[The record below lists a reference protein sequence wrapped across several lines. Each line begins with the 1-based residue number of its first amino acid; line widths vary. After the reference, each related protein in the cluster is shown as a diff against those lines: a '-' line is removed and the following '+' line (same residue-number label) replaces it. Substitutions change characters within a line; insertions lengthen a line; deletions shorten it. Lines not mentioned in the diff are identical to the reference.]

1 MATLQG
7 RVISE
12 GMVVAPVFVYEKF
25 SLDKLNYEAGSADE
39 ELAKYEDALKVA
51 TSQLK
56 ELFIKALK
64 ELGRDKSLLFEV
76 HQMLIQDDDF
86 KDEVR
91 NLIKDGLDAP
101 HAVQKAGQTFADMM
115 LAIDDDYM
123 QQRALDFKDISNRLI
138 RILANVE
145 SNTEILEPAIVVADD
160 LEPSETVT
168 FPKDKILGFVLRQ
181 GSANSHTAILARG
194 MNVPALIQT
203 PLKQNSVKTGDT
215 VILDAVDGCF
225 ITEPSAE
232 QLAEYNDKIAKRKA
246 MLAEL
251 KQYLNGPSLTKS
263 GKAIKLYNN
272 IGSLDDIKSV
282 LENGAE
288 GVGLF
293 RSEFLYMGR
302 SSLPTEEEQTKIYT
316 KALQALDGKPLIV
329 RTMDIG
335 ADKQVAC
342 LRLKKEANPALGKR
356 AVRICLDD
364 KRLFKDQLKALLR
377 ASVAGKLSI
386 MVPMI
391 ISVDEVRQCKE
402 ILAECR
408 EELKAA
414 NQPFSENIPFGIM
427 IETPAACIL
436 ADDLAKEV
444 DFFSV
449 GTNDLTQYTLACDRQ
464 NDAVAYLYDD
474 TNPAVLSL
482 MKMVAEAANKNGIW
496 AGVCGELA
504 SNSEITS
511 TLISYGYTELSISP
525 AKTPII
531 RRAIAKTE

>member
-51 TSQLK
+51 TSRLK

-272 IGSLDDIKSV
+272 IGSLEDIKSV

-482 MKMVAEAANKNGIW
+482 MKMVAEAANQNGIW

>member
-1 MATLQG
+1 
-7 RVISE
+7 
-12 GMVVAPVFVYEKF
+12 
-25 SLDKLNYEAGSADE
+25 
-39 ELAKYEDALKVA
+39 
-51 TSQLK
+51 
-56 ELFIKALK
+56 
-64 ELGRDKSLLFEV
+64 
-76 HQMLIQDDDF
+76 
-86 KDEVR
+86 
-91 NLIKDGLDAP
+91 
-101 HAVQKAGQTFADMM
+101 
-115 LAIDDDYM
+115 
-123 QQRALDFKDISNRLI
+123 
-138 RILANVE
+138 
-145 SNTEILEPAIVVADD
+145 
-160 LEPSETVT
+160 
-168 FPKDKILGFVLRQ
+168 
-181 GSANSHTAILARG
+181 
-194 MNVPALIQT
+194 
-203 PLKQNSVKTGDT
+203 
-215 VILDAVDGCF
+215 
-225 ITEPSAE
+225 
-232 QLAEYNDKIAKRKA
+232 

-272 IGSLDDIKSV
+272 IGSLEDIKSV

-482 MKMVAEAANKNGIW
+482 MKMVAEAANQNGIW